1 MLTNQSA
8 LILISAIEKS
18 PSNLN
23 SWELDFVSKIKFL
36 LITPQKISPKQ
47 AKCLEN
53 IYKTAMGQ
61 GQYIKKWNLK
71 K

>member
-1 MLTNQSA
+1 MTNQSA
-8 LILISAIEKS
+8 LILISEIEKS

-47 AKCLEN
+47 ARCLEN
-53 IYKTAMGQ
+53 IYAKSQ
-61 GQYIKKWNLK
+61 GHYTKSYSRIIRRR
-71 K
+71 